1 MDRNHFIGVVLFT
14 IVLALVPHWINAK
27 TVAGVGEYD
36 FGADITE
43 NQSCAV
49 AKTKAESNAIE
60 NAYGSTVGKTDWE
73 MCDNNT
79 CDFNS
84 ISWSDSFGQISN
96 IKTETRTILLNPRRC
111 RVSIVA
117 DVEMIQSIDPT
128 FDLTVQLNRSSFKN
142 NDNMTI
148 ELVPSKS
155 MYVAVFNWTEGHPVT
170 LIELTTISQS
180 TTLPK
185 EGYNYVVRNSNGKQT
200 KETIF
205 VIGSTTKLGFL
216 NEYSADKF
224 KKLLQQLM
232 IAGNIIRKIPY
243 TVDGQ

>member
-1 MDRNHFIGVVLFT
+1 MDRNHIIGVILLV
-14 IVLALVPHWINAK
+14 IVICCIPFWAWTK

-43 NQSCAV
+43 NESCAV

-60 NAYGSTVGKTDWE
+60 NAYGYTVGKTDWE

-84 ISWSDSFGQISN
+84 ISWSDAFGQITN
-96 IKTETRTILLNPRRC
+96 IKNETRNILLNPRRC
-111 RVSIVA
+111 RISIVA
-117 DVEMIQSIDPT
+117 DVEMIESIDPT
-128 FDLTVQLNRSSFKN
+128 FDLEVQLNRSSFTN

-148 ELVPSKS
+148 KLLPSRS
-155 MYVAVFNWTEGHPVT
+155 MFVAVFNWTEGHPVT
-170 LIELTTISQS
+170 LIELTTISDA

-216 NEYSADKF
+216 SEYSADKF
-224 KKLLQQLM
+224 RKLLQQLM